1 MKIMS
6 KENKIAVKDAKIEK
20 ITPDQ
25 DAQLEKALQEKAD
38 ADQAQGFS
46 IASVPMVV
54 GGQTFEPVSLCG
66 ASKKAIPEAYL
77 ISQGLGA
84 IFLQYMADET
94 YSIKLIVESSTGGLR
109 ATPVVHGIS
118 MHDGVAVGNCL
129 LSGIA
134 GSTIKALVDYAKDD
148 KADYESA
155 ILKELCKAKGATF
168 EAAPAITRSSAK
180 KQLDLVLIL
189 AQRKGYKT
197 VAEYLEA
204 EAATV
209 TINGE
214 AIDAGS
220 TD

>member
-1 MKIMS
+1 MS
-6 KENKIAVKDAKIEK
+6 KESKMAVKDAKVENMETDI
-20 ITPDQ
+20 
-25 DAQLEKALQEKAD
+25 
-38 ADQAQGFS
+38 AQGFS
-46 IASVPMVV
+46 IAPVSMEV

-77 ISQGLGA
+77 RQQGLGHT
-84 IFLQYMADET
+84 FLQYMADET
-94 YSIKLIVESSTGGLR
+94 YSIKLVVPSSTGGLR

-134 GSTIKALVDYAKDD
+134 GTTIQALVDYAKDD
-148 KADYESA
+148 KGDYESA

-204 EAATV
+204 EAANI
-209 TINGE
+209 TINGA
-214 AIDAGS
+214 AIADGS

>member
-1 MKIMS
+1 MS
-6 KENKIAVKDAKIEK
+6 KESKMAVKDAKVENMETDI
-20 ITPDQ
+20 
-25 DAQLEKALQEKAD
+25 
-38 ADQAQGFS
+38 AQGFS
-46 IASVPMVV
+46 IAPVSMEV

-77 ISQGLGA
+77 RQQGLGHT
-84 IFLQYMADET
+84 FLQYMADET
-94 YSIKLIVESSTGGLR
+94 YSIKLVVPSSTGGLR

-134 GSTIKALVDYAKDD
+134 GTTIQALVDYAKDD
-148 KADYESA
+148 KADYETA
-155 ILKELCKAKGATF
+155 ILKDLCAAKGATF

-180 KQLDLVLIL
+180 KQLNLVLLL
-189 AQRKGYKT
+189 AQRKGFKT

-204 EAATV
+204 EAANI
-209 TINGE
+209 TINGA
-214 AIDAGS
+214 AIADGS